1 MAKSS
6 EKINLSFDQYLK
18 NGSGWIL
25 ETIDYLNVYTADYAP
40 VRGKSYISTP
50 KSLKGKRAI
59 VNIMNEDERC
69 FEYAIIAS
77 QHYQEI
83 DQKNGSNPS
92 QYTKWLGKYNFK
104 SCQQPMQLDDV
115 DKFEKNNQMGINI
128 FHIKA
133 DGQLI
138 SPLRITQQDMKL
150 ED

>member
-1 MAKSS
+1 MLQSSTAKMN
-6 EKINLSFDQYLK
+6 ESFDEFLRD
-18 NGSGWIL
+18 GSGWIL
-25 ETIDYLNVYTADYAP
+25 ESIDYLRLYTAEYAP
-40 VRGKSYISTP
+40 MHGNRYIPTP
-50 KSLKGKRAI
+50 KAIVGKRAI
-59 VNIMNEDERC
+59 VNIHNEDDKC

-128 FHIKA
+128 FHIKWPFEA
-133 DGQLI
+133 
-138 SPLRITQQDMKL
+138 KL
-150 ED
+150 ALKSSSCIHNL